1 MSTATNRR
9 NGRALPYVY
18 ATLFAL
24 AAFGIFRL
32 TGFYAAWVTVL
43 LAAAVGLLALA
54 SPSVAALAIVIGG
67 SIPLVAADIVAGIA
81 VMIAGLLLTQYL
93 AEGRAVGFLLVVL
106 LVLVVPVHAEWAL
119 AALAGYLLGR
129 GRGALTAAAMC
140 AAIEAAGLLL
150 GHTAIGSVTTG
161 GTAPGLIDLAS
172 IPAGSLSFA
181 WLRAAIDAADAGQ
194 LLAVFRDAAH
204 VGALV
209 VQPIIWALAAFVSGS
224 MRGVDARL
232 RSLAG
237 VTAAVGVLAA
247 GTAALRLTL
256 GIGTAGIPAAAVV
269 SLLAALAVAAL
280 YEFVFPLQRPAVVQA
295 APAHGTRAEDAD
307 VDDLLRVIASA
318 EDELATRH
326 RTEAVVMITDMKSFS
341 AMTEDIGSLESAKIV
356 QRHRDMLLPVIDR
369 HGGHGKSTGGDGL
382 VAAFD
387 SADNALGAAVEM
399 QRTLEEYCRSESS
412 CAELLVRVG
421 IAAGE
426 VVLDKGGR
434 PFLGA
439 ALNLAARVMDLA
451 DGGRIM
457 TTGGVV
463 SALGSPS
470 PFLLH
475 AHGEY
480 KLKNI
485 AEPQPVIEVL
495 WRDGLVPQEIR
506 AT

>member
-119 AALAGYLLGR
+119 AALAGYILGR
-129 GRGALTAAAMC
+129 GRGALAAAAMC
-140 AAIEAAGLLL
+140 AAIEVAGLLL
-150 GHTAIGSVTTG
+150 GHPAIGSVTTG

-181 WLRAAIDAADAGQ
+181 WLRAAIDAADPDQ
-194 LLAVFRDAAH
+194 LLAVFRDATH

-256 GIGTAGIPAAAVV
+256 GIGTAGSRASSRPCCTA
-269 SLLAALAVAAL
+269 SRHWTRKVARSTA
-280 YEFVFPLQRPAVVQA
+280 ETRKGRPSGRPLQACARTQDI
-295 APAHGTRAEDAD
+295 TSCS
-307 VDDLLRVIASA
+307 RV
-318 EDELATRH
+318 
-326 RTEAVVMITDMKSFS
+326 
-341 AMTEDIGSLESAKIV
+341 
-356 QRHRDMLLPVIDR
+356 P
-369 HGGHGKSTGGDGL
+369 
-382 VAAFD
+382 
-387 SADNALGAAVEM
+387 
-399 QRTLEEYCRSESS
+399 
-412 CAELLVRVG
+412 
-421 IAAGE
+421 
-426 VVLDKGGR
+426 GR
-434 PFLGA
+434 PGLC
-439 ALNLAARVMDLA
+439 
-451 DGGRIM
+451 
-457 TTGGVV
+457 
-463 SALGSPS
+463 SPRRS
-470 PFLLH
+470 PCSP
-475 AHGEY
+475 G
-480 KLKNI
+480 
-485 AEPQPVIEVL
+485 P
-495 WRDGLVPQEIR
+495 
-506 AT
+506 